1 MLHLHFIVQK
11 ILQTYNPVTKNQQ
24 LVLSIATIHTL
35 MTDLKDLTSFF
46 LFFPAVHI
54 PRQSLK

>member
-1 MLHLHFIVQK
+1 MHFIVQE
-11 ILQTYNPVTKNQQ
+11 ILKTYNPVTKNQQ
-24 LVLSIATIHTL
+24 LVLSMATIHTL